1 LPQTR
6 KAGPSKGAKT
16 DFLFIVKESDQNS
29 SAIPDED
36 EGDDV
41 STDEKVELIME
52 EVKTMKITMATMEQI
67 EGVKQFI
74 SNEIKNLTK
83 AGG

>member
-1 LPQTR
+1 
-6 KAGPSKGAKT
+6 
-16 DFLFIVKESDQNS
+16 
-29 SAIPDED
+29 
-36 EGDDV
+36 
-41 STDEKVELIME
+41 ME